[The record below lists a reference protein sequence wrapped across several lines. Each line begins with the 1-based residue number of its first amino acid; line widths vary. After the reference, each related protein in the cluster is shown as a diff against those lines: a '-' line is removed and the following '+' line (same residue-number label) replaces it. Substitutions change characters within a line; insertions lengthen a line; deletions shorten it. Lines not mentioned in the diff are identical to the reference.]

1 MLGDPIFLLYPED
14 ASTADPWFRKAFVY
28 LNVDLGTEYL
38 DLVSKWVDLERS
50 TAWESHTKGL
60 GTDNRPSALSSWQKK
75 RYVNPEPKVS
85 DASFVTTFSGDVWKW
100 WRSLQP
106 RWRFLGPAEK
116 PSLPDLKVA
125 RSDWTTLDKK
135 GVNGW
140 FGIMVCLKWWGTG
153 LKFCAPKEQVEL
165 TEDWLRVMRDISAML
180 DGLLA
185 HRASKK

>member
-1 MLGDPIFLLYPED
+1 MSILSPKCQMP
-14 ASTADPWFRKAFVY
+14 
-28 LNVDLGTEYL
+28 
-38 DLVSKWVDLERS
+38 
-50 TAWESHTKGL
+50 
-60 GTDNRPSALSSWQKK
+60 ALSLPS
-75 RYVNPEPKVS
+75 RATSGSGGGP
-85 DASFVTTFSGDVWKW
+85 FSPDGV
-100 WRSLQP
+100 
-106 RWRFLGPAEK
+106 FLGPAEK